1 MVLETMRLIT
11 PASRLPPFYYVT
23 KLQNNFE
30 ISKFFRNFFHINRI
44 IFRIGNNLS
53 LFTDKG
59 MLLRNKGRLFRDK
72 KGTKGSDPF
81 VPFYCN
87 IALQLVLG
95 QSGRKKLT
103 GMIYYKCLYINKLY
117 NNLSIIYLFSSSFN
131 IIRKEMQCNNAI

>member
-1 MVLETMRLIT
+1 MRLNT
-11 PASRLPPFYYVT
+11 SASRLPPFYYVT

-72 KGTKGSDPF
+72 KGTKGSPF
-81 VPFYCN
+81 CALLLQYC
-87 IALQLVLG
+87 IAIG
-95 QSGRKKLT
+95 FRAEWE
-103 GMIYYKCLYINKLY
+103 
-117 NNLSIIYLFSSSFN
+117 
-131 IIRKEMQCNNAI
+131 KEVNRNDIL